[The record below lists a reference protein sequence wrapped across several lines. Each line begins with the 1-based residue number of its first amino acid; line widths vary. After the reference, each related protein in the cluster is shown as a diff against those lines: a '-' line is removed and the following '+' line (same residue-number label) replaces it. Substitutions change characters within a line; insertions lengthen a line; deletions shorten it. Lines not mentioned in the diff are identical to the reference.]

1 MISKHFIERVS
12 KGSAIFYRLFF
23 SEGGVE
29 DFIGEHM
36 VLWRGRG
43 VGGGGWRGDQPS
55 PTEYQEV
62 TIEN

>member
-36 VLWRGRG
+36 VLWRG
-43 VGGGGWRGDQPS
+43 GGWRGDQPS
-55 PTEYQEV
+55 PTEY
-62 TIEN
+62 